1 MNLNELYIETHDDIY
16 DGNQIDY
23 SYDSKKID
31 VVFKN
36 IKDRIINEINATPCM
51 VGCIAWLT
59 DFDILKAMTER
70 DVQIIVQKE
79 DFLRPDLGSNDKFKN
94 TLKDLYSKINTEIG
108 RHWHTCRAKDLS
120 FCSDPTLEGIR
131 CVGNYNRE
139 RKPAMPRMHNKFL
152 VLGDNLNKEGRFEP
166 WGVITGSYNYTNNAN
181 NSFENIVIIRDK
193 KIANAYYN
201 EWGQILA
208 FSEKLNWE
216 FDWVQPEY
224 RLGT

>member
-23 SYDSKKID
+23 SYESKKVD

-36 IKDRIINEINATPCM
+36 IKERIINEITFTPCM

-59 DFDILKAMTER
+59 DFDILKAMAER

-79 DFLRPDLGSNDKFKN
+79 DFLRPDLGSSDQFKN
-94 TLKDLYSKINTEIG
+94 TLKDLYSKINTKIQ

-181 NSFENIVIIRDK
+181 NSFENIVVIRDK